1 MYMLLYDVLCALL
14 VNTAPLL
21 QTAWSERKV
30 ISEFR
35 VVETGSTS
43 VQPLI
48 ILYLLQNEE
57 LASMA
62 NERGSAEAAQFFL
75 QYQVSLS
82 CVSDYPLW
90 P

>member
-1 MYMLLYDVLCALL
+1 MCI
-14 VNTAPLL
+14 T
-21 QTAWSERKV
+21 SEYSTFAANSMKWKKKV